1 MQNRSK
7 RPRKACRG
15 IERDLVTASKY
26 AKQVE
31 KKNEMS
37 DTKIEG

>member
-1 MQNRSK
+1 MQNCSK
-7 RPRKACRG
+7 RPRKVCRE

-26 AKQVE
+26 AKQE
-31 KKNEMS
+31 EKNEMS